1 MDAFFCGGISVIIC
15 CFAYFSHGYF
25 SATRAFDE
33 GGWLSV
39 SFVPDTADLPYIGP
53 LSAGTIE
60 LIMH

>member
-33 GGWLSV
+33 GSWFSGSLV
-39 SFVPDTADLPYIGP
+39 TDTADLPDTGP